1 MSQLKTSIGIQQP
14 LKSNSMKQK
23 IFKSYAASVCDTLNI
38 KQRDLFSKKKVRPM
52 VDGRFILY
60 YLCFHRPMRIRDI
73 QEYMADEGYS
83 ISHSAIIKGVSI
95 TTDRIENDQDYKD
108 LAKKI
113 NNEPEEVTST
123 RPSV

>member
-1 MSQLKTSIGIQQP
+1 
-14 LKSNSMKQK
+14 MKQK
-23 IFKSYAASVCDTLNI
+23 IFKAYALDVCKIFGINAKTLFT
-38 KQRDLFSKKKVRPM
+38 KMKRRDV
-52 VDGRFILY
+52 VDARYLLY